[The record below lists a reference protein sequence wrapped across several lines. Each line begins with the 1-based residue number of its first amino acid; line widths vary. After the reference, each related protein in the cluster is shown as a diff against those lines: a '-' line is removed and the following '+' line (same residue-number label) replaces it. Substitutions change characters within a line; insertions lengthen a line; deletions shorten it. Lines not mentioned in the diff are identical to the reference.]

1 MTTEDLPDPDNRVTL
16 HPTLTDSD
24 GIPAPKL
31 TYSLAPVAE
40 QTIAHGIVNATR
52 LMETAGAR
60 EVVPLPLING
70 AGFHLLGTA
79 RMGSDPASSVV
90 DAGLPR
96 PRRRQPLHR
105 RRQRVRD
112 VRRGQPDVDDHGH
125 RAASRRPDA
134 GPWGAA
140 AHHDVGLLDGRFVVM
155 VSGPTGIAAPTEGDG
170 PLPVD
175 RTDAADAADEARV
188 DEAWLEWL
196 PSVLDTLLPANE
208 HLPAA
213 GEMGLAVAVL
223 DRRLV
228 VPRVPPGVAVARR

>member
-40 QTIAHGIVNATR
+40 QTIAHGIINATR

-90 DAGLPR
+90 DADCR
-96 PRRRQPLHR
+96 AH
-105 RRQRVRD
+105 
-112 VRRGQPDVDDHGH
+112 DVDNLFIVDGSVFATCGAVNPTSTIMAIAL
-125 RAASRRPDA
+125 RAADRMLGR
-134 GPWGAA
+134 GA
-140 AHHDVGLLDGRFVVM
+140 
-155 VSGPTGIAAPTEGDG
+155 
-170 PLPVD
+170 PLP
-175 RTDAADAADEARV
+175 TTT
-188 DEAWLEWL
+188 
-196 PSVLDTLLPANE
+196 SVSST
-208 HLPAA
+208 A
-213 GEMGLAVAVL
+213 GSSSW
-223 DRRLV
+223 
-228 VPRVPPGVAVARR
+228 